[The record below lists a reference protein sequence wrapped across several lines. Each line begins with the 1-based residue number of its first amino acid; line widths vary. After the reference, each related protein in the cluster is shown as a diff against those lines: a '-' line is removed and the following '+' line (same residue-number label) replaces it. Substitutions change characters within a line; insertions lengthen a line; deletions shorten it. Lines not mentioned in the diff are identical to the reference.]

1 MKVDVGEGL
10 TVDVAINQRGNP
22 PGKLADATLY
32 FTAGPLAG
40 LCILGFGVWERREKP
55 SEINVTMPARQFMS
69 KGEKRSFNLVRITDP
84 NAPDPDAT
92 QDVKHAYYAPL
103 DRLRHRISR
112 AYSDV
117 VSMPAAE
124 ADDGDAVPDNAADS
138 DIPF

>member
-10 TVDVAINQRGNP
+10 AVEITLNRTGNP

-55 SEINVTMPARQFMS
+55 NEINVTMPSRQFMS
-69 KGEKRSFNLVRITDP
+69 KGEKRNYNLVRIDHDHDP
-84 NAPDPDAT
+84 TVEEA
-92 QDVKHAYYAPL
+92 KAYYAPL

-117 VSMPAAE
+117 VSQPQEETEPGSE
-124 ADDGDAVPDNAADS
+124 ADEDG
-138 DIPF
+138 IPF